1 MVVSEVIGNE
11 AILFGT
17 SVLCGMGLVLTYD
30 ILRIIRRLIPHGNI
44 WIGIEDV
51 CYWIFCTV
59 HVFLLLYLKN
69 DGRMRGFCFLGILL
83 GGLFYASL
91 LSRGILKI
99 VVPVLDK
106 IGKVLGKILGTLGRP
121 PIKLGKKIFS
131 FIRKQLKKLYKA
143 IRMGLC
149 KL

>member
-51 CYWIFCTV
+51 CYWIFCT
-59 HVFLLLYLKN
+59 FF
-69 DGRMRGFCFLGILL
+69 FCTES
-83 GGLFYASL
+83 FY
-91 LSRGILKI
+91 
-99 VVPVLDK
+99 
-106 IGKVLGKILGTLGRP
+106 
-121 PIKLGKKIFS
+121 
-131 FIRKQLKKLYKA
+131 
-143 IRMGLC
+143 
-149 KL
+149 